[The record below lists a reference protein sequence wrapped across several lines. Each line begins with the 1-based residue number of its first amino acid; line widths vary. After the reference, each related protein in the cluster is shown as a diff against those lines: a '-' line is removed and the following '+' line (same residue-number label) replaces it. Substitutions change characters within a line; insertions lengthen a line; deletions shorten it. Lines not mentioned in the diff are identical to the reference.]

1 METIVIES
9 KNPEDLKAIKE
20 FLRSLKINFKT
31 SKSISI
37 EALERAN
44 KVAEGFS
51 EAKLIES
58 GKKESKSYSSFKEM
72 MDEL

>member
-9 KNPEDLKAIKE
+9 KNPKDIKAIKE
-20 FLRSLKINFKT
+20 FLKSLKINFKT

-58 GKKESKSYSSFKEM
+58 GEKESKSYSSFKEM

>member
-9 KNPEDLKAIKE
+9 KNPEDIKAIKE

-58 GKKESKSYSSFKEM
+58 GKKEYKSYSSFKEM